1 VEFFAKV
8 VGALIL
14 GALIKL
20 AVRLCGHRL
29 SWRLAFLIA
38 FVAVFSA

>member
-8 VGALIL
+8 VGALVL

-20 AVRLCGHRL
+20 AVLLCGHRVT
-29 SWRLAFLIA
+29 WRLAFLIA
-38 FVAVFSA
+38 FVAVFNA